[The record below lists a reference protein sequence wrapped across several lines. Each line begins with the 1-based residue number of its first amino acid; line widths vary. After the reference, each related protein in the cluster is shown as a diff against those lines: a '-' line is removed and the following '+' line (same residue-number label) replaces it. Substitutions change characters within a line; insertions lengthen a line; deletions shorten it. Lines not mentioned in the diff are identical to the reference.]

1 MYDRTQYLKDIA
13 LMKQL
18 GINTYRFSIEWSRIL
33 PNGTGAVN
41 EKALA
46 HYDLLID
53 DLKANGIEPFVT
65 LYHFAMPQVLVEK
78 GGWTNPESV
87 NWYTHFADVVFAHYV
102 GKKVSKFITF
112 NEPYIEHFLADR
124 LMNAPMR
131 KEPMN
136 MQYAREMIKVHHQ
149 LLANATTIKRY
160 HALNLGGVI
169 GLTANLS
176 PCSPA
181 NPNNPNDVKITP
193 LQDGLLNRLILDP
206 LFKGTYPT
214 DALAAIQQYAP
225 EFKPTAAEMALLASQ
240 KPDFLGV
247 NFYGAS
253 FVKYD
258 EKSPMNCTWFDYNP
272 DPVKSHNGPVRPDA
286 LYALLIRIKT
296 EYGNPVAYI
305 TENGAGFEGAD
316 EANVGGKIN
325 DQHRVDYLISHL
337 KAVQRA
343 VQDGANTKGYMHWC
357 LFDNFEWASGYSAHF
372 GLVAVDLNTQQ
383 RLPKQSFYVYQ
394 AILKQQ

>member
-1 MYDRTQYLKDIA
+1 M
-13 LMKQL
+13 
-18 GINTYRFSIEWSRIL
+18 
-33 PNGTGAVN
+33 
-41 EKALA
+41 
-46 HYDLLID
+46 
-53 DLKANGIEPFVT
+53 
-65 LYHFAMPQVLVEK
+65 
-78 GGWTNPESV
+78 
-87 NWYTHFADVVFAHYV
+87 
-102 GKKVSKFITF
+102 
-112 NEPYIEHFLADR
+112 
-124 LMNAPMR
+124 
-131 KEPMN
+131 
-136 MQYAREMIKVHHQ
+136 HHQ

-181 NPNNPNDVKITP
+181 DPSNPNDVKITP

-206 LFKGTYPT
+206 LFKGTYPA

-240 KPDFLGV
+240 KPDFLGI

-286 LYALLIRIKT
+286 LYALLMRIKT
-296 EYGNPVAYI
+296 EYGNPVTYI

-325 DQHRVDYLISHL
+325 DQHRVNYLISHL